1 MKHIT
6 LGIFFSTYVSV
17 LLWKIICIS
26 NSDEF
31 PGICRFIFMDSFC
44 SHVSFSTSTDTDM
57 ARYVTE
63 DMICFLVEDVDPVYV
78 AIKELFA
85 LLLLSDVKTD
95 NESEK
100 TM

>member
-1 MKHIT
+1 
-6 LGIFFSTYVSV
+6 
-17 LLWKIICIS
+17 
-26 NSDEF
+26 
-31 PGICRFIFMDSFC
+31 
-44 SHVSFSTSTDTDM
+44 M